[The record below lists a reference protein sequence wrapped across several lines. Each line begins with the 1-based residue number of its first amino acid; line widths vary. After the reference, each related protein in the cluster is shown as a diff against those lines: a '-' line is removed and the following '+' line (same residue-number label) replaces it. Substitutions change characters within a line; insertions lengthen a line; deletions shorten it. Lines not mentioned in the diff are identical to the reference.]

1 MHRVALKACVMIAG
15 ASVVAAATHAN
26 VDHAG
31 GYGSPDAPLIIA
43 LAVLL
48 TIGMGFV
55 GLVWGAGHRASAV
68 LLGICILSG
77 EAYWVLTNA
86 EREVARR
93 ELREAP
99 SREARDARMKAE
111 QRVADALVGVAAA
124 TAAVTSEAA
133 KKDCLRNCAALLTA
147 AQTTAQTELTAARDA
162 LSDTPLVSSGSPLPD
177 RLGIASWLWDLI
189 MAGLRSLAVVGGS
202 LAIGMCWRADRSRPV
217 IVARPSPVAAAPS
230 RAPKSVV
237 SRSRHANREH
247 VASFLR
253 STLKPDPVGQ
263 TSLRALHR
271 MYNEW
276 SNGSGLSAAELG
288 KELRSVIDALELRC
302 EPSGRDV
309 IVYGAAV
316 SGNGSV
322 CAARVSEKIE
332 TWNRNAASRCCV
344 DPAKAQRSLRSL
356 QNELRI

>member
-1 MHRVALKACVMIAG
+1 MHRAALNVCVMIAG

-31 GYGSPDAPLIIA
+31 GYGSTDAPLIIA

-48 TIGMGFV
+48 SIGMAFA
-55 GLVWGAGHRASAV
+55 GLVWGAGHRLSAV

-77 EAYWVLTNA
+77 EAYWVLSNA

-93 ELREAP
+93 ELQEAP
-99 SREARDARMKAE
+99 TREARDMRLKAE
-111 QRVADALVGVAAA
+111 QRVTNAEAAVLAA

-133 KKDCLRNCAALLTA
+133 KKDCLKNCAALLTTSQTA
-147 AQTTAQTELTAARDA
+147 AQNELTAARTA
-162 LSDTPLVSSGSPLPD
+162 LTGTPLVSSSSPLPD

-217 IVARPSPVAAAPS
+217 VVTRASPVGVAPT
-230 RAPKSVV
+230 RAPKPVV
-237 SRSRHANREH
+237 SRSGHANREH
-247 VASFLR
+247 VARFLR
-253 STLKPDPVGQ
+253 STLRPDPVGQ

-302 EPSGRDV
+302 EQSGRDV
-309 IVYGAAV
+309 IVHGAAV
-316 SGNGSV
+316 SGHESV
-322 CAARVSEKIE
+322 PRFNSSGA
-332 TWNRNAASRCCV
+332 NHG
-344 DPAKAQRSLRSL
+344 
-356 QNELRI
+356 